1 MRYTDGAMKIA
12 TWNVNGI
19 RARGEQVAAWIER
32 DRPDVVCL
40 QELKAKVDQ
49 VPESLICTPGYWCH
63 WHGAGPYSGVALLLN
78 KERFPDEPA
87 FDHPPFDFE
96 TRVVTAT
103 AGGLTLASM
112 YVPNGGKD
120 FAAKMRFLEEL
131 DWWVAAAHDHGDRL
145 VLCGD
150 VNVTRTD
157 MDVHPKERKRDA
169 IGQRPD
175 ERALIERVLGRGL
188 VDIGRTLDPENPNL
202 FTWWPPWR
210 QMRQRNLGW
219 RIDYVL
225 ATESVAAGAQHCK
238 VQADY
243 GTSDHAPVVATFAS

>member
-1 MRYTDGAMKIA
+1 MKIA

-19 RARGEQVAAWIER
+19 RARGEQVAAWLER

-40 QELKAKVDQ
+40 QELKAKPDQ
-49 VPESLICTPGYWCH
+49 VPEALVCAPGYWCH
-63 WHGAGPYSGVALLLN
+63 WHGAGPYSGVALLLS
-78 KERFPDEPA
+78 KARFPEAPA
-87 FDHPPFDFE
+87 FVHPPFDFE

-120 FAAKMRFLEEL
+120 FAAKLRFLEDL
-131 DWWVAAAHDHGDRL
+131 DRWVVAAHDRGDRL

-175 ERALIERVLGRGL
+175 ERALLERVLGRGL
-188 VDIGRTLDPENPNL
+188 VDVGRTLDPENPDL

-210 QMRQRNLGW
+210 QMRQKNIGW

-225 ATESVAAGAQHCK
+225 ASDAVAAGAQSCR

-243 GTSDHAPVVATFAS
+243 GTSDHAPLVATFG